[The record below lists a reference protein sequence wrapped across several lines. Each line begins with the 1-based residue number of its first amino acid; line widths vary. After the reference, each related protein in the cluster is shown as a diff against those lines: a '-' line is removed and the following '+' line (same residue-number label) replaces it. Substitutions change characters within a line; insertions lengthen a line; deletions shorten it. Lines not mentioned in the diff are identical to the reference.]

1 MIANERKR
9 DVHAE
14 NTGSVFWK
22 TFLHQTMIIGRN
34 TRTWFS
40 ESRPH

>member
-1 MIANERKR
+1 MIAKERKQ

-14 NTGSVFWK
+14 NIRSVFWK